1 MPPQRQ
7 NVSRDQGC
15 SINYWLAR
23 EQNHDHVVHRYGN
36 PRQIAFNPAP
46 ANSAKEVWTFQL
58 RTFALSPS
66 AMMHPPQATGKTL
79 WKNEQVTFLICCN
92 KQYGCFLERG
102 QQDQVTPSVNK
113 KGNMP
118 LDAQLQRV
126 KSRSWETE
134 PRFKGNHVAAAVVIS
149 LLLGSSDFLRFK
161 A

>member
-1 MPPQRQ
+1 
-7 NVSRDQGC
+7 
-15 SINYWLAR
+15 
-23 EQNHDHVVHRYGN
+23 
-36 PRQIAFNPAP
+36 
-46 ANSAKEVWTFQL
+46 
-58 RTFALSPS
+58 
-66 AMMHPPQATGKTL
+66 MHPPQATGKTL

-113 KGNMP
+113 KGNMT